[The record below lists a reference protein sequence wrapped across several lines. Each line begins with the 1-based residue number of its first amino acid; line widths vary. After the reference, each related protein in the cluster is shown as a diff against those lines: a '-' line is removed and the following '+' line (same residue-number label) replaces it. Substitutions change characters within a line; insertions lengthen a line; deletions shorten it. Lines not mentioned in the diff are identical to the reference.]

1 MALTNF
7 NQYMKFQSKQKTMA
21 LLLLAIAADKK
32 VVNQL
37 KQAHSTG
44 PKHQGSSGKSCEKSK
59 AAQASLRRH
68 LPNGL
73 G

>member
-44 PKHQGSSGKSCEKSK
+44 PNIK
-59 AAQASLRRH
+59 AAQASRVKNQKLLRH
-68 LPNGL
+68 H
-73 G
+73 